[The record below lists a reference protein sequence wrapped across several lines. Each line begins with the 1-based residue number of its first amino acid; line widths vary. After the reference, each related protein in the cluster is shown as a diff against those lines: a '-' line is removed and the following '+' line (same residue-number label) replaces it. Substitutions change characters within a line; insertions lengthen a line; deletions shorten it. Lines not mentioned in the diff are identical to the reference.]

1 MKLAFLSKLKNK
13 HFLALVG
20 NAIISVFSVATIW
33 VLYRALEKTDVGIWF
48 YFLTVTGL
56 ADALRN
62 GLLTTATIKFY
73 AGTDADRAKNVL
85 GSVWYLAIMLTA
97 ILIGINAISLF
108 WLQQV
113 QATDAIIV
121 IKWFGITILS
131 SLPFNVTFWIL
142 VADEDYFKI
151 LWLRFINSGSMIVL
165 IATMAIMKE
174 SSLERLLW
182 INLGTN
188 ILTSFICIVGGHAR
202 LNTFFYKSKDTIK
215 ELFHFGKYSLATNIS
230 SNLLSSLNTFV
241 INFTLGPSAV
251 AIYNIPNRLME
262 IIEIPLRSFI
272 GTGMSA
278 MATAYNNNDMQQVTH
293 ITKKYAG
300 MLTYVFI
307 PVAIG
312 TFFLADFAVS
322 LLGGGKY
329 VDTEAPNILRMFMFF
344 AILYPIDRFN
354 GVTLDIIHQPKINFY
369 KVLVMLAANMSVA
382 FLGFYFFKNLYG
394 VAIATPFTLLAGL
407 LFGYF
412 HLKKHIQYSFSGIL
426 QTGYTELTFLTA
438 KLFKKNKATP

>member
-1 MKLAFLSKLKNK
+1 MELPFLSKLKNK
-13 HFLALVG
+13 HFLALIG
-20 NAIISVFSVATIW
+20 NAVISVFSVAIIW
-33 VLYRALEKTDVGIWF
+33 VLYRALDKTDVGIWF

-73 AGTDADRAKNVL
+73 AGTNSDRSKNVL
-85 GSVWYLAIMLTA
+85 GSVWFLAIALTG
-97 ILIGINAISLF
+97 ILISLNIIALF
-108 WLQQV
+108 GLPYIHG
-113 QATDAIIV
+113 TDTIIV

-165 IATMAIMKE
+165 IGSMALLKE
-174 SSLERLLW
+174 SSLDRLLW
-182 INLGTN
+182 INLITN
-188 ILTSFICIVGGHAR
+188 LATSFICVVGGHSK
-202 LNTFFYKSKDTIK
+202 LNTLIHKSKATII
-215 ELFHFGKYSLATNIS
+215 ELFNFGKYSLATNIS
-230 SNLLSSLNTFV
+230 SNLLGSLNTFV

-278 MATAYNNNDMQQVTH
+278 MATAYNNNDLSQVTY
-293 ITKKYAG
+293 ISKKYAG

-307 PVAIG
+307 PIAIA
-312 TFFLADFAVS
+312 TFFLADVAVS
-322 LLGGGKY
+322 VLGGGKY

-369 KVLVMLAANMSVA
+369 KVLVMLVANISVA
-382 FLGFYFFKNLYG
+382 YMGFYFLNNLYG
-394 VAIATPFTLLAGL
+394 VAIATPFTLLSGL

-412 HLKKHIQYSFSGIL
+412 HLKKHLQYSFSGIL
-426 QTGYTELTFLTA
+426 QTGYVELRLLTT
-438 KLFKKNKATP
+438 KLLKNNKATN